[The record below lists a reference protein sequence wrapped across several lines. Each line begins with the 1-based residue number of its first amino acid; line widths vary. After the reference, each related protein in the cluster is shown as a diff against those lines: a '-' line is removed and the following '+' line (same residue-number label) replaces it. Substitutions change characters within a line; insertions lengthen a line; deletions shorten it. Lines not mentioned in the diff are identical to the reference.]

1 MANPATSSA
10 VGGGTRVFDQSS
22 FCDGSVKIEGE
33 LIPATGG
40 GEAAVVII
48 DDDTAALY
56 NGRKGVL
63 IQNRDADDYVLI
75 QIQARGTAKPL
86 AATFYTGG
94 LDVLTTIK
102 LKKDSDIAL
111 AIGENLQV
119 AVWNSGAGTN
129 AVTIASFI

>member
-10 VGGGTRVFDQSS
+10 IGGGVRVFDQSS
-22 FCDGSVKIEGE
+22 FCDSSVKIEGE
-33 LIPATGG
+33 LIPATGH
-40 GEAAVVII
+40 ATNSVVIL

-63 IQNRDADDYVLI
+63 IQNRDADDYILLI
-75 QIQARGTAKPL
+75 IQARGTAKP
-86 AATFYTGG
+86 ASSAFTG
-94 LDVLTTIK
+94 DQNITIR

-111 AIGENLQV
+111 ALGESLQV
-119 AVWNSGAGTN
+119 AAWNSGAGTN